1 MHSES
6 ISLLNI
12 LIGCTYAATPRSTQ
26 LYFSPIGPVYK
37 RAAMN
42 SASVTAV
49 PPTADSLALM
59 RSLSAANSFSSR
71 GLRVDGRGWSSE
83 GEAGLVHR
91 AGSEALLKEEVDL
104 KHVGRSSGRAR
115 GTARARVCHRAMVA
129 PWVEGNGAPALVAGR
144 LAFHLLLARPRVLAL
159 REVCRRREAV
169 RVAGGVDD
177 EPVLHLRGGGHAGR
191 LIAGWQGG
199 G

>member
-6 ISLLNI
+6 ISLLNT

-71 GLRVDGRGWSSE
+71 GLRVEDGRIWSSE
-83 GEAGLVHR
+83 GETELVHR
-91 AGSEALLKEEVDL
+91 AATEALLTRLISSTWAGQV
-104 KHVGRSSGRAR
+104 VGRGVQRGRGCAIEQWLR
-115 GTARARVCHRAMVA
+115 HGSRAMV
-129 PWVEGNGAPALVAGR
+129 R
-144 LAFHLLLARPRVLAL
+144 L
-159 REVCRRREAV
+159 
-169 RVAGGVDD
+169 
-177 EPVLHLRGGGHAGR
+177 R
-191 LIAGWQGG
+191 L
-199 G
+199 